1 MNLLQM
7 ICCAFLLKGDELYN
21 RYSGVQYQP
30 QRRLR
35 PAPAAAPHRWLQTS
49 ATITGVKQDILQLLT
64 AVSAEGK
71 ETCECETAAAS
82 PSPSPS
88 PVSD

>member
-7 ICCAFLLKGDELYN
+7 ICCAFLLKGDEFYQ
-21 RYSGVQYQP
+21 RYSADQQQLQ

-35 PAPAAAPHRWLQTS
+35 PATNRWLQT
-49 ATITGVKQDILQLLT
+49 ATLTGVKQDILQLLT

-88 PVSD
+88 EPVSD